1 MTGGE
6 RHKLGLVV
14 RAAPFAGRSARDD
27 LDVALAAATLEIP
40 LEVFF
45 LGFGLW
51 QTAAERS
58 VEAALLPQ
66 GLAGWAALADLTEAR
81 FFAEAG
87 LCRRMREAGVG
98 TTVPVEPLDGFAMAE
113 RWRSCSRVM
122 VL

>member
-1 MTGGE
+1 MTGE
-6 RHKLGLVV
+6 VRRKLGLVV
-14 RAAPFAGRSARDD
+14 RAAPFTSRSARDE

-45 LGFGLW
+45 LGYGVW

-58 VEAALLPQ
+58 VEAALLPG

-81 FFAEAG
+81 YFVEAG
-87 LCRRMREAGVG
+87 PCRRMREAGVD
-98 TTVPVEPLDGFAMAE
+98 TTVPVEPLDGVAMAE
-113 RWRSCSRVM
+113 RWRSCSRVL